1 MCVHIFWICVYIYS
15 GYVYT
20 FWICASILDRYIY
33 IYIYTLWIRRASHV
47 VIIVKNP
54 PDNARDLRD
63 KGSIPGLGR
72 SSGGGHGNPLQ

>member
-1 MCVHIFWICVYIYS
+1 MYISS
-15 GYVYT
+15 GYVCIYIQDMYIPSGYVHL
-20 FWICASILDRYIY
+20 FWIGIY
-33 IYIYTLWIRRASHV
+33 IYIYTLWISRASHV